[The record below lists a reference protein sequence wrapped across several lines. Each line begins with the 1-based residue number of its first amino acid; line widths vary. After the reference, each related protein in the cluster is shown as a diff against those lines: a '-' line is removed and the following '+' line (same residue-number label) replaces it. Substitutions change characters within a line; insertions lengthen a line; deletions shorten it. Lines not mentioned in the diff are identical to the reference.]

1 MNAMPDEPFELPPD
15 LLRAVPLFAELSKV
29 LSWTG
34 GPVNW
39 DLARQVAVA
48 VAGSEERVHSVD
60 AADATAT
67 AEAVRLAELWLAE
80 SPGLPQPGRMATVT
94 ALTPARWA
102 ERATT
107 LREIVDPLAAKVANA
122 LSEQSGE
129 IAPDAGAGMM
139 GPVMQQMAPVFMG
152 IQAGVALGSLATSV
166 LGTYDVP
173 VPLADEGTLDIVLPT
188 VDAVAETFGL
198 DRDSTRLWVAL
209 HQSAHRIIFEG
220 MPGVSAHFF
229 AVFHNY
235 VSAMQID
242 LSGVFDR
249 LASLDITS
257 PDNLREAME
266 QEGFF
271 GIADTPAAESAMVRV
286 QRLLAMIEAF
296 ADRAVEAAATRL
308 PNAARI
314 AEAMSRRRA
323 EPAAGERMFGQFLGL
338 TVPAEFIRE
347 ADAFCR
353 GVLTAADWAALARVW
368 DDPDNLPT
376 DAELNEPAVW
386 LARVPG

>member
-1 MNAMPDEPFELPPD
+1 MNVMPDEPFELPPD

-60 AADATAT
+60 AADATAI

-80 SPGLPQPGRMATVT
+80 SPGLPQPSRMASVS

-102 ERATT
+102 ERATV
-107 LREIVDPLAAKVANA
+107 LREIVDPLAAKVAAA
-122 LSEQSGE
+122 LSDQSGQ
-129 IAPDAGAGMM
+129 IADAQAGMM
-139 GPVMQQMAPVFMG
+139 GPVMEQMAPVFMG

-173 VPLADEGTLDIVLPT
+173 VPLAEEGTLDIVVPT
-188 VDAVAETFGL
+188 VDSIAETFGL

-209 HQSAHRIIFEG
+209 HQTAHRIVFEA

-229 AVFHNY
+229 ALFHNY

-242 LSGVFDR
+242 LTGVFDR

-257 PDNLREAME
+257 PENLREAME

-271 GIADTPAAESAMVRV
+271 GIADSPAADAAMVRV

-296 ADRAVEAAATRL
+296 ADRAVDAASTRL

-323 EPAAGERMFGQFLGL
+323 EPAGGEKMFGQFLGL
-338 TVPAEFIRE
+338 TIPPDFVRD
-347 ADAFCR
+347 ADTFCR
-353 GVLTAADWAALARVW
+353 GVLNAADWTALARMW
-368 DDPDNLPT
+368 DDSENLPT
-376 DAELNEPAVW
+376 DTELTEPAVW
-386 LARVPG
+386 LARVSG

>member
-1 MNAMPDEPFELPPD
+1 MTAMPDEPFELPPD

-48 VAGSEERVHSVD
+48 VAGSEERVHAVD
-60 AADATAT
+60 AADASAV
-67 AEAVRLAELWLAE
+67 AESVRLAELWLAE
-80 SPGLPQPGRMATVT
+80 SPGLPQPSKVATVT

-102 ERATT
+102 ERATS
-107 LREIVDPLAAKVANA
+107 LREIIDPLAAKVATA
-122 LSEQSGE
+122 LSEQGGQLGAE
-129 IAPDAGAGMM
+129 AEAGMM

-152 IQAGVALGSLATSV
+152 IQAGVALGSLATTV

-173 VPLADEGTLDIVLPT
+173 VPLAEEGTLDLVVPT

-198 DRDSTRLWVAL
+198 DRESTRMWVAL
-209 HQSAHRIIFEG
+209 HQSAHRFVFEA

-229 AVFHNY
+229 ALFHNY

-257 PDNLREAME
+257 PENLREAME

-271 GIADTPAAESAMVRV
+271 GIADSPAAEAALVRV
-286 QRLLAMIEAF
+286 QRLLAMVEAF
-296 ADRAVEAAATRL
+296 VDRAVDAASTRL
-308 PNAARI
+308 RDAARI
-314 AEAMSRRRA
+314 AEAMARRRA
-323 EPAAGERMFGQFLGL
+323 EPTAGEQLFGQFVGL
-338 TVPAEFIRE
+338 TIPPDHLRE
-347 ADAFCR
+347 AETFCR
-353 GVLTAADWAALARVW
+353 GVVAAADWPALARMW
-368 DDPDNLPT
+368 DDSENLPT
-376 DAELNEPAVW
+376 DTELIEPAVW
-386 LARVPG
+386 LARVSG